1 MWDINFL
8 IPKINTNILI
18 IWRAWTWKT
27 TLINKFDIKNIIVSL
42 NQYSSEED
50 IIKWYEKLLNSTSW
64 IVILDEVN
72 SIFKFL
78 SEEQQTKIL
87 NLIKS
92 STENE
97 INLKF
102 IISINQRDSF
112 YENLSWIH
120 ILTDVIREKN
130 KLRYQK
136 TVIFKN

>member
-27 TLINKFDIKNIIVSL
+27 TLINKFDVKNIVLSL
-42 NQYSSEED
+42 NQYSSKED
-50 IIKWYEKLLNSTSW
+50 ILKWYEKLLTSTSG
-64 IVILDEVN
+64 IVILDEIN
-72 SIFKFL
+72 SIYKSL
-78 SEEQQTKIL
+78 SKEQQTKIL

-120 ILTDVIREKN
+120 IFTDVIRERD